1 VKFIIIV
8 ALVLGIGMLA
18 GTRKDTPFIRW
29 GVVIALVGILLTLTS
44 AIFTIRGLAFGTILE
59 IVGVLV
65 YYYGRF
71 ARKER
76 IFVSRR

>member
-1 VKFIIIV
+1 
-8 ALVLGIGMLA
+8 M
-18 GTRKDTPFIRW
+18 FIRW
-29 GVVIALVGILLTLTS
+29 GMLLAVAGILLTFAAFRGMKFG
-44 AIFTIRGLAFGTILE
+44 AILIVIGAGL
-59 IVGVLV
+59 

>member
-1 VKFIIIV
+1 VKFIVIAAI
-8 ALVLGIGMLA
+8 VLGLGMLA

-29 GVVIALVGILLTLTS
+29 GVIIALAGILLTLTS
-44 AIFTIRGLAFGTILE
+44 AIFTIRGLAFGTILA
-59 IVGVLV
+59 IVGVAV
-65 YYYGRF
+65 YYYGRL